1 MHKARI
7 ADHNVY
13 VAAERITRQFIL
25 KAAKDMWARELRDPD
40 NFYKMVKATDLLT
53 HLQSICGVLHA
64 LDVLALQNEIQRF
77 HIKAEGI
84 PEYINTLEDSQK
96 TSKRTENTITNSTLI
111 MIATNAMLANV
122 AFP

>member
-77 HIKAEGI
+77 HIKAEVI
-84 PEYINTLEDSQK
+84 PEYINTLEDS
-96 TSKRTENTITNSTLI
+96 
-111 MIATNAMLANV
+111 
-122 AFP
+122 